1 MYSTKSKAFVFHVNS
16 YQRAFHAVS
25 DVSDLLLL
33 FDDSPLCIGC
43 DIKTREF
50 FSRRRMLFDL
60 EMDGELNV
68 AAVFFK
74 RALYASGVIK

>member
-1 MYSTKSKAFVFHVNS
+1 MLFLMYRICSCFLMIHHSVLV
-16 YQRAFHAVS
+16 VI
-25 DVSDLLLL
+25 L
-33 FDDSPLCIGC
+33 
-43 DIKTREF
+43 KTREF